1 MIVRGKS
8 RFRRSSLKTASIFR
22 FRMPVLCRQ
31 RVPGEQPGN
40 GRIREAWNSAELATV
55 VTTSPVS
62 ITPNSVNGE
71 YYFGDSQ
78 QRLFLRESS
87 TDRFVGTIKGQ
98 KRARDVCALQPQPS
112 RSLRTTE
119 PGSAE
124 QGSAWRLT
132 RISSLK
138 YYRGNLDPRRQMS
151 ADLIILQ
158 PSPALPV
165 GISTTATTSADPLR
179 RILFS
184 TVPQVGCKP
193 LPAEQARFNSVSARG
208 APWLREGEQRA
219 ADLRGLYADYG

>member
-1 MIVRGKS
+1 M
-8 RFRRSSLKTASIFR
+8 
-22 FRMPVLCRQ
+22 
-31 RVPGEQPGN
+31 
-40 GRIREAWNSAELATV
+40 
-55 VTTSPVS
+55 
-62 ITPNSVNGE
+62 VNII
-71 YYFGDSQ
+71 FGDLQ

-112 RSLRTTE
+112 RSFRTIE

-124 QGSAWRLT
+124 PGSAWRLT

-165 GISTTATTSADPLR
+165 GISTTATTSADPPS